1 MITFQTR
8 ENAMKNQDQ
17 ANNIN
22 NLNDPTVANDPQTLV
37 EFDDLPIS
45 GEQEERVK
53 GGGDGRVN
61 VHEIVV
67 TKICDRA

>member
-1 MITFQTR
+1 MTTFQTK
-8 ENAMKNQDQ
+8 ENVMKNLEQ
-17 ANNIN
+17 ANNKN
-22 NLNDPTVANDPQTLV
+22 NLNDPNVANDPQVQV
-37 EFDDLPIS
+37 EFEDLPIS

>member
-1 MITFQTR
+1 MTSFQTK
-8 ENAMKNQDQ
+8 ENVMKNQGQ

-22 NLNDPTVANDPQTLV
+22 NLNDPTVANDQDSQV
-37 EFDDLPIS
+37 EFEDLPIS
-45 GEQEERVK
+45 GEQEEQVK
-53 GGGDGRVN
+53 GRGDGRVN

>member
-1 MITFQTR
+1 
-8 ENAMKNQDQ
+8 MKNQEQ
-17 ANNIN
+17 IN
-22 NLNDPTVANDPQTLV
+22 NNNNLDDPNVANYPQTLV
-37 EFDDLPIS
+37 EDLPMS